1 MTQQGV
7 VNMFKEYE
15 EKHELHLTKSNE
27 NQHNPTEH
35 EKQVLRNICSDNRHQ
50 NIISQDAVEVYEKYK
65 NKMSWILQKKGQSVA
80 FVIFAPEL
88 ELLPSPHTTK
98 DFVQLIEA
106 DNLKYFATFEP
117 VNESLNTSSVLL
129 GLCAKVDQQKF
140 AYGTYLLLKLLFDIK
155 LQNKP
160 GLLYQKPIRAD
171 ETLDVPKLDFL
182 QKLKFDEIPA
192 YTTHNTWFSPSTA
205 FPTERSWR
213 AYSDE
218 TTTALLWE
226 PQSYNW
232 FEQLITNLLWK
243 LPSSDNP
250 FSNSPGFNDIRLGSP
265 PNGLNSPSFIDDL
278 NNSPDFY
285 NSRIRSSNGLAESNY
300 PNLSPARRLSPSFS
314 PARRLSPS
322 FSPARR
328 LSPSF
333 SPAGMEPPVGML
345 PPTGVLS
352 PTGMQSPIFS
362 QPPTPDLE
370 LPDIDLFFQNAG
382 NSPLGP
388 ISPAEAAVGNV
399 PLLVHPM
406 AAPVRRTRGIAS
418 NAVNGAVCSDDPLP
432 NIHFHR
438 GSRFE
443 CLRYGNGIGRTLWRL
458 QGQ

>member
-27 NQHNPTEH
+27 NQHNPTDH

-50 NIISQDAVEVYEKYK
+50 NIISQDAVEVYENYK

-88 ELLPSPHTTK
+88 ELLPSPHTTD

-155 LQNKP
+155 LKNKP
-160 GLLYQKPIRAD
+160 GLLYQKPILAD
-171 ETLDVPKLDFL
+171 ETLDVPKLNFL
-182 QKLKFDEIPA
+182 QKLKFEEIPA
-192 YTTHNTWFSPSTA
+192 FTTHNTWFSPSLGY
-205 FPTERSWR
+205 PTEKSWR

-232 FEQLITNLLWK
+232 FEQLITNLLLK

-265 PNGLNSPSFIDDL
+265 PPDGLNSPSFRDD
-278 NNSPDFY
+278 SPDFY
-285 NSRIRSSNGLAESNY
+285 NSRISSSNGLAESNY
-300 PNLSPARRLSPSFS
+300 PNLSPARRLSPSF
-314 PARRLSPS
+314 A
-322 FSPARR
+322 
-328 LSPSF
+328 
-333 SPAGMEPPVGML
+333 PAGMEPPVGML
-345 PPTGVLS
+345 PPAGVLS
-352 PTGMQSPIFS
+352 PNGMQSPIFS
-362 QPPTPDLE
+362 QPPTPLSTPSSTPDLE

-388 ISPAEAAVGNV
+388 ISPAPINPDEAVVGNV
-399 PLLVHPM
+399 PLLVHPR

-458 QGQ
+458 RGQ